1 MIKKYIQER
10 MSWIICIVVL
20 HGLFLFIAWIDPT
33 IPFTSIVYMVFLSS
47 IIFLIFFIIRYRKE
61 TSFYRQLSE
70 LDTIEDM
77 STTIKRSPFETMVQE
92 HLLHLEQIYTDEQQ
106 ASASSLEREKD
117 EIMAWVHEVKTPLT
131 TMRLML
137 DTCEP
142 ALKQSLLVEWLRID
156 LLLDQQLHQKRI
168 PLIENDSSIQLLSL
182 QPLIHKE
189 IKHVQSWC
197 MQKGI
202 GFDISI
208 RAEEVLSD
216 ETWVRFMI
224 RQILTNAV
232 KYSEQKD
239 IIIESSWVH
248 DQVQLKIQDF
258 GKGISTKDLP
268 RIFDKGFTSTS
279 NQRNQSATGM
289 GLYLVHQVATHLS
302 ITVDVTSQVGKGT
315 IVVITFPKENAFI
328 QLRSM

>member
-20 HGLFLFIAWIDPT
+20 HGLFLFIAWIDPS

-61 TSFYRQLSE
+61 TFFYRQLSE

-77 STTIKRSPFETMVQE
+77 STTVKRSPFETMVQE
-92 HLLHLEQIYTDEQQ
+92 HLLHLEQIYRDEQQ

-117 EIMAWVHEVKTPLT
+117 EIMAWIHEVKTPLT

-142 ALKQSLLVEWLRID
+142 ALKQSLMVEWLRID

-168 PLIENDSSIQLLSL
+168 PFIENDSSIQLLSL

-202 GFDISI
+202 GFDISL

-216 ETWVRFMI
+216 ETWVRFII

-232 KYSEQKD
+232 KYSEQED
-239 IIIESSWVH
+239 IIIESSWVY

-279 NQRNQSATGM
+279 NRRDQSATGM
-289 GLYLVHQVATHLS
+289 GLYLVQQVATHLS
-302 ITVDVTSQVGKGT
+302 ITVDVASQIGEGT
-315 IVVITFPKENAFI
+315 TVVITFPKKNAFI
-328 QLRSM
+328 HLQSM